1 VKAVIRMELLQ
12 TLVSILPVLGPLVFL
27 VIFKMSAKKGMT
39 ISMILMMILAIMVW
53 QVSFSV
59 IFASVFIGIHK
70 SLTII
75 LILLGALTLVN
86 TLKNT
91 KAIKRINQGFETISK
106 DKRIL
111 AVIIAFLFGA
121 LIEGA
126 SGFGT
131 PAAITGPLLVG
142 MGFDPLIAVVV
153 ALVADSTPVSF
164 GAVGTPLAVGL
175 SDLGLNLNEIAVN
188 ITFIDL
194 FSGVFIPTIVVV
206 MFVLLNKEYK
216 NNKLKRIIEI
226 LPWTLFVGLVYVLTA
241 YLTALFVGF
250 EFVSI
255 ITPIVTLFV
264 ITISTKYGFL
274 VPNKENV
281 VVSEKSEMSLFKAW
295 SPYLVVVVLL
305 LLTRVVAPLKNFLL
319 SIDFLSINNVFN
331 TSLSSQF
338 AIFYSPGA
346 VLLIASVFASLY
358 QKKGLTDVKNAI
370 LDTKKVIVGALLALI
385 PTLIMV
391 TIYTNS
397 QYNGLN
403 LESMP
408 TYFANNLGAIF
419 GDMWPVMSPFLG
431 MLGSFVSGS
440 ATVSNLTFGNVQ
452 YSIANTV
459 NLNTNIIM
467 AEQVIGASVGNMICV
482 HNVVAASSVVGLENQ
497 EGLIIKK
504 TIIPALIY
512 ALLVAIISF
521 IILF

>member
-1 VKAVIRMELLQ
+1 MELLQ
-12 TLVSILPVLGPLVFL
+12 ILVSVIPVLGPLVFL
-27 VIFKMSAKKGMT
+27 VLFKMSAKKGMT
-39 ISMILMMILAIMVW
+39 ISMILMMILAIVVW
-53 QVSFSV
+53 QVSFNV
-59 IFASVFIGIHK
+59 IFASVFVGIHK

-106 DKRIL
+106 DKRVL

-142 MGFDPLIAVVV
+142 MGFDPLIAVVL

-164 GAVGTPLAVGL
+164 GAVGTTLAVGL
-175 SDLGLNLNEIAVN
+175 NDLSLNLSVIARNV
-188 ITFIDL
+188 TFIDL
-194 FSGVFIPTIVVV
+194 FSGIFIPTIVVI
-206 MFVLLNKEYK
+206 MFVLMNKEYK
-216 NNKLKRIIEI
+216 NNKFKSIIEI

-241 YLTALFVGF
+241 YTTATFIGF

-255 ITPIVTLFV
+255 ITPIFTLLV
-264 ITISTKYGFL
+264 VTISTKYGFL
-274 VPNKENV
+274 VPNI
-281 VVSEKSEMSLFKAW
+281 EKNEKNEKYEMSLFKAW

-305 LLTRVVAPLKNFLL
+305 LLTRVIEPLKDFLL
-319 SIDFLSINNVFN
+319 SIDFLSLNNIFG
-331 TSLSSQF
+331 TSLSSSF

-346 VLLIASVFASLY
+346 VLLLASVFASLY
-358 QKKGLTDVKNAI
+358 QKRGLKDVKNAI
-370 LDTKKVIVGALLALI
+370 KDTKKVIIGASLALI

-397 QYNGLN
+397 QYNGLD

-408 TYFANNLGAIF
+408 TYFANNLGSIF
-419 GDMWPVMSPFLG
+419 GDMWPIMSPFLG

-459 NLNTNIIM
+459 NLSTNVIM
-467 AEQVIGASVGNMICV
+467 AEQVIGAAIGNMICV

-512 ALLVAIISF
+512 ATLVAIISF

>member
-1 VKAVIRMELLQ
+1 MELLRIL
-12 TLVSILPVLGPLVFL
+12 TSILPIVGPLVLL
-27 VIFKMSAKKGMT
+27 VVLKMSAKKGMT
-39 ISMILMMILAIMVW
+39 ISMILMMMLALVIW
-53 QVSFSV
+53 QVSFDV
-59 IFASVFIGIHK
+59 IFASIVVGIHK

-91 KAIKRINQGFETISK
+91 KAIKRINQGFEMISK

-142 MGFDPLIAVVV
+142 IGFDPLTAVVL

-175 SDLGLNLNEIAVN
+175 GDMSLDLNTIASN

-194 FSGVFIPTIVVV
+194 FSGVFIPLMVVIMFVV
-206 MFVLLNKEYK
+206 MNKEYT
-216 NNKLKRIIEI
+216 NKKIKSIIEM
-226 LPWTLFVGLVYVLTA
+226 LPWTLFVGIIYVSIA
-241 YLTALFVGF
+241 YGTELFIGY

-255 ITPIVTLFV
+255 ITPIFTLLI
-264 ITISTKYGFL
+264 ITISTRYGFL
-274 VPNKENV
+274 VPKTDEVHVKEV
-281 VVSEKSEMSLFKAW
+281 TEMSLFKAW

-305 LLTRVVAPLKNFLL
+305 LLTRVIDPLKEFIL
-319 SIDFLSINNVFN
+319 SIDFLSLNNVFN
-331 TSLSSQF
+331 TSISSSF

-346 VLLIASVFASLY
+346 VLLLASVFASIY
-358 QKKGLTDVKNAI
+358 QKKGLKEVKRAI
-370 LDTKKVIVGALLALI
+370 IDTKKVIIGASLALI

-397 QYNGLN
+397 QVNGLD

-408 TYFANNLGAIF
+408 TYFANNLGSIF
-419 GDMWPVMSPFLG
+419 GGMWLIMSPFLG

-452 YSIANTV
+452 YSIANSV
-459 NLNTNIIM
+459 NLNTDIIM
-467 AEQVIGASVGNMICV
+467 AEQVIGAAIGNMICV
-482 HNVVAASSVVGLENQ
+482 HNVVAASSVVGLENK
-497 EGLIIKK
+497 EGIIIKK
-504 TIIPALIY
+504 TIVPALIY
-512 ALLVAIISF
+512 ATLVAIISY

>member
-1 VKAVIRMELLQ
+1 MELLRIL
-12 TLVSILPVLGPLVFL
+12 TSILPIVGPLVFL
-27 VIFKMSAKKGMT
+27 VVLKMSAKKGMT
-39 ISMILMMILAIMVW
+39 ISMILMMMLALVIW
-53 QVSFSV
+53 QVSFDV
-59 IFASVFIGIHK
+59 IFASVLVGIHK

-91 KAIKRINQGFETISK
+91 KAIKRINQGFEMISK

-142 MGFDPLIAVVV
+142 IGFDPLTAVVL

-175 SDLGLNLNEIAVN
+175 GDMGLDLNTIASNV
-188 ITFIDL
+188 TFIDL
-194 FSGVFIPTIVVV
+194 FSGVFIPLIVVI
-206 MFVLLNKEYK
+206 MFVVMNKEY
-216 NNKLKRIIEI
+216 NNKKMKSIIEI
-226 LPWTLFVGLVYVLTA
+226 LPWTLFVGIVYVLIA
-241 YLTALFVGF
+241 YGTALFIGY

-255 ITPIVTLFV
+255 ITPIFTLLI
-264 ITISTKYGFL
+264 ITISTRYGFL
-274 VPNKENV
+274 VPKTDEV
-281 VVSEKSEMSLFKAW
+281 HVEEVTEMSLFKAW

-305 LLTRVVAPLKNFLL
+305 LLTRVIDPLKDFLL
-319 SIDFLSINNVFN
+319 TIDFLSLNNVFN
-331 TSLSSQF
+331 TSISSSF

-346 VLLIASVFASLY
+346 VLLLASVFASIY
-358 QKKGLTDVKNAI
+358 QKKGLKEVKKAI
-370 LDTKKVIVGALLALI
+370 IDTKKVIIGASLALI

-397 QYNGLN
+397 QVNGLD

-408 TYFANNLGAIF
+408 TYFANNLGSIF
-419 GDMWPVMSPFLG
+419 GGLWSVMSPFLG

-452 YSIANTV
+452 YSIANSV
-459 NLNTNIIM
+459 NLDTDIIM
-467 AEQVIGASVGNMICV
+467 AEQVIGAAIGNMICV
-482 HNVVAASSVVGLENQ
+482 HNVVAASSVVGLKNK
-497 EGLIIKK
+497 EGIIIKK
-504 TIIPALIY
+504 TIVPALIY
-512 ALLVAIISF
+512 ATLVAIISF

>member
-1 VKAVIRMELLQ
+1 MEVLQ
-12 TLVSILPVLGPLVFL
+12 ILVSILPVLGPLVFL
-27 VIFKMSAKKGMT
+27 VLFKMSAKKGMT
-39 ISMILMMILAIMVW
+39 ISMILMMILAIVVW
-53 QVSFSV
+53 QVSFDV
-59 IFASVFIGIHK
+59 IFASVFAGIHK

-142 MGFDPLIAVVV
+142 IGFDPLTAVVL

-175 SDLGLNLNEIAVN
+175 NDLSLNLNEIASNVA
-188 ITFIDL
+188 FIDL
-194 FSGVFIPTIVVV
+194 FSGIFIPTIVVI
-206 MFVLLNKEYK
+206 MFVIMNKEYK
-216 NNKLKRIIEI
+216 LKKLKSITEI

-241 YLTALFVGF
+241 YITASFIGF

-255 ITPIVTLFV
+255 ISPIFTLLVVT
-264 ITISTKYGFL
+264 TSTRYGFL
-274 VPNKENV
+274 VPGMRE
-281 VVSEKSEMSLFKAW
+281 SEEIEKTEMSLFKAW
-295 SPYLVVVVLL
+295 SPYLIVVVLL
-305 LLTRVVAPLKNFLL
+305 LLTRVVAPLKDFLL
-319 SIDFLSINNVFN
+319 SIDFLSLNNILG
-331 TSLSSQF
+331 TSLSSSF

-346 VLLIASVFASLY
+346 VLILASVFASIY
-358 QKKGLTDVKNAI
+358 QRKGLKEFKDAI
-370 LDTKKVIVGALLALI
+370 IGTKKVIVGAGLALI

-397 QYNGLN
+397 QYNGLD

-408 TYFANNLGAIF
+408 TYFANNLGSIF
-419 GDMWPVMSPFLG
+419 GDMWPIMSPFLG

-459 NLNTNIIM
+459 NLNTNLIM
-467 AEQVIGASVGNMICV
+467 SEQVIGAAIGNMICV

-504 TIIPALIY
+504 TIVPALIY
-512 ALLVAIISF
+512 ATLVAIISF

>member
-1 VKAVIRMELLQ
+1 MELLQ
-12 TLVSILPVLGPLVFL
+12 ILVSILPVLGPLVLL

-39 ISMILMMILAIMVW
+39 ISMILMMILALLIW
-53 QVSFSV
+53 QVSFDV
-59 IFASVFIGIHK
+59 IFASVFVGIHK

-91 KAIKRINQGFETISK
+91 SAIKRINQGFETISK

-142 MGFDPLIAVVV
+142 IGFDPLIAVVL

-164 GAVGTPLAVGL
+164 GAVGTPFAVGL
-175 SDLGLNLNEIAVN
+175 NNLPLDLNQIASNV
-188 ITFIDL
+188 TFIDL
-194 FSGVFIPTIVVV
+194 FSGIFIPSIVVII
-206 MFVLLNKEYK
+206 FVLMNKEYK
-216 NNKLKRIIEI
+216 DNKFKRIIEI
-226 LPWTLFVGLVYVLTA
+226 LPWTLFVGLIYVVAAYITA
-241 YLTALFVGF
+241 ITVGY

-255 ITPIVTLFV
+255 ISPIFTLLV
-264 ITISTKYGFL
+264 ITISTRYGFL
-274 VPNKENV
+274 VPKVDDNIE
-281 VVSEKSEMSLFKAW
+281 VSKTEMSLFKAW
-295 SPYLVVVVLL
+295 SPYIVVIILL
-305 LLTRVVAPLKNFLL
+305 LLTRIVAPLKEFLL
-319 SIDFLSINNVFN
+319 SIDFLSLNNVFG
-331 TSLSSQF
+331 TSLDSSF
-338 AIFYSPGA
+338 AIFYSPGV
-346 VLLIASVFASLY
+346 VLLLASVFASLY
-358 QKKGLTDVKNAI
+358 QKRGLKDVKDAMFG
-370 LDTKKVIVGALLALI
+370 TKKVIIGASLALI

-397 QYNGLN
+397 QYNGLG

-419 GDMWPVMSPFLG
+419 GNMWPIMSPFQG

-440 ATVSNLTFGNVQ
+440 ATVSNLTFGSVQ

-459 NLNTNIIM
+459 NLSTNVIM
-467 AEQVIGASVGNMICV
+467 AEQVIGAAIGNMICV

-504 TIIPALIY
+504 TIGPALIY
-512 ALLVAIISF
+512 ATLVSIIS
-521 IILF
+521 IIIIF

>member
-1 VKAVIRMELLQ
+1 MELLRIL
-12 TLVSILPVLGPLVFL
+12 TSILPVLGPLVLL
-27 VIFKMSAKKGMT
+27 VVFRMSAKKGMT
-39 ISMILMMILAIMVW
+39 ISMILMMMLALVIW
-53 QVSFSV
+53 QVSFDV
-59 IFASVFIGIHK
+59 IFASIFVGIHK

-142 MGFDPLIAVVV
+142 MGFDPLTAVVL

-175 SDLGLNLNEIAVN
+175 GDMSLDLNLIASNV
-188 ITFIDL
+188 TFIDL
-194 FSGVFIPTIVVV
+194 FSGIFIPLIVVT
-206 MFVLLNKEYK
+206 MFVVMNKEYK
-216 NNKLKRIIEI
+216 DKKMKSIIEI
-226 LPWTLFVGLVYVLTA
+226 LPWTLFVGVIYVLTA
-241 YLTALFVGF
+241 YGTASFIGF

-255 ITPIVTLFV
+255 ITPIVTLLV
-264 ITISTKYGFL
+264 VTISTKYGFL
-274 VPNKENV
+274 VPKDLEETEKE
-281 VVSEKSEMSLFKAW
+281 KTEMSLFKAW

-305 LLTRVVAPLKNFLL
+305 LLTRVVEPLKELLL
-319 SIDFLSINNVFN
+319 SIDFLSLNNVLG
-331 TSLSSQF
+331 TSISSSF

-346 VLLIASVFASLY
+346 VLILASVFASIY
-358 QKKGLTDVKNAI
+358 QKKGLKEFKNAI
-370 LDTKKVIVGALLALI
+370 RDTKKVIIGASLALI

-397 QYNGLN
+397 QFNGLE

-408 TYFANNLGAIF
+408 TYFANNLGSIF
-419 GDMWPVMSPFLG
+419 GGMWSVMSPFLG

-459 NLNTNIIM
+459 NLDTNIIM
-467 AEQVIGASVGNMICV
+467 AEQVIGAAIGNMICV

-497 EGLIIKK
+497 EGVIIKK

-512 ALLVAIISF
+512 ATLVAIISF
-521 IILF
+521 IMLF

>member
-1 VKAVIRMELLQ
+1 MELLRIL
-12 TLVSILPVLGPLVFL
+12 TSILPIVGPLVFL
-27 VIFKMSAKKGMT
+27 VVLKMSAKKGMT
-39 ISMILMMILAIMVW
+39 ISMILMMMLALVIW
-53 QVSFSV
+53 QVSFDV
-59 IFASVFIGIHK
+59 IFASVLVGIHK

-91 KAIKRINQGFETISK
+91 KAIKRINQGFEMISK

-142 MGFDPLIAVVV
+142 IGFDPLTAVVL

-175 SDLGLNLNEIAVN
+175 GDMGLDLNTIASNV
-188 ITFIDL
+188 TFIDL
-194 FSGVFIPTIVVV
+194 FSGVFIPLMVVIMFVV
-206 MFVLLNKEYK
+206 MNKEY
-216 NNKLKRIIEI
+216 NNKKMKSIIEI
-226 LPWTLFVGLVYVLTA
+226 LPWTLFVGIVYVLIA
-241 YLTALFVGF
+241 YGTALFIGY

-255 ITPIVTLFV
+255 ITPIFTLLI
-264 ITISTKYGFL
+264 ITISTRYGFL
-274 VPNKENV
+274 VPKTDEV
-281 VVSEKSEMSLFKAW
+281 HVEEVTEMSLFKAW

-305 LLTRVVAPLKNFLL
+305 LLTRVIDPLKDFLL
-319 SIDFLSINNVFN
+319 TIDFLSLNNVFN
-331 TSLSSQF
+331 TSISSSF

-346 VLLIASVFASLY
+346 VLLLASVFASIY
-358 QKKGLTDVKNAI
+358 QKKGLKEVKKAI
-370 LDTKKVIVGALLALI
+370 IDTKKVIIGASLALI

-397 QYNGLN
+397 QVNGLD

-408 TYFANNLGAIF
+408 TYFANNLGSIF
-419 GDMWPVMSPFLG
+419 GGLWSVMSPFLG

-452 YSIANTV
+452 YSIANSV
-459 NLNTNIIM
+459 NLDTDIIM
-467 AEQVIGASVGNMICV
+467 AEQVIGAAIGNMICV
-482 HNVVAASSVVGLENQ
+482 HNVVAASSVVGLKNK
-497 EGLIIKK
+497 EGIIIKK
-504 TIIPALIY
+504 TIVPALIY
-512 ALLVAIISF
+512 ATLVAIISF

>member
-1 VKAVIRMELLQ
+1 MIQMEILQ
-12 TLVSILPVLGPLVFL
+12 ILVSILPVLGPLVFL
-27 VIFKMSAKKGMT
+27 VLFKMSAKKGMT
-39 ISMILMMILAIMVW
+39 ISMILMMILAIVVW

-142 MGFDPLIAVVV
+142 MGFNPLTAVIV

-175 SDLGLNLNEIAVN
+175 GDLGLNLNEIAVN

-194 FSGVFIPTIVVV
+194 FSGVFIPTIVVI

-216 NNKLKRIIEI
+216 NNKMKRIIEI
-226 LPWTLFVGLVYVLTA
+226 IPWTIFVGLVYVVIA
-241 YLTALFVGF
+241 YLTALFIGF

-255 ITPIVTLFV
+255 ITPIFTLII
-264 ITISTKYGFL
+264 ITISTRYGFL
-274 VPNKENV
+274 VPNKEKTQEI
-281 VVSEKSEMSLFKAW
+281 EKPEMSLFKAW
-295 SPYLVVVVLL
+295 SPYLVVVLLL
-305 LLTRVVAPLKNFLL
+305 LLTRVIDPLKNFLL
-319 SIDFLSINNVFN
+319 SIDFLSLNNVFN

-338 AIFYSPGA
+338 AILYSPGA
-346 VLLIASVFASLY
+346 ILLVASVFASLY
-358 QKKGLTDVKNAI
+358 QKSGLKDVKDAI
-370 LDTKKVIVGALLALI
+370 LDTRKVILGALLALI

-408 TYFANNLGAIF
+408 TYFANNLGSIF
-419 GDMWPVMSPFLG
+419 GDMWPIMSPFLG
-431 MLGSFVSGS
+431 MVGSFVSGS
-440 ATVSNLTFGNVQ
+440 STVSNLTFGKVQ
-452 YSIANTV
+452 YSIANSV
-459 NLNTNIIM
+459 NINMNVVM
-467 AEQVIGASVGNMICV
+467 AEQVIGSAVGNMICV
-482 HNVVAASSVVGLENQ
+482 HNVVAAASVVGLENQ
-497 EGLIIKK
+497 EGIIIKK
-504 TIIPALIY
+504 TIVPALIY
-512 ALLVAIISF
+512 TLLVAIVSF